1 MSSLLLL
8 CLYMYMRGCQL
19 TCSVS
24 CMGRPWRSLIEAYD
38 HSVQGLLV
46 DQRHGHRRLLL
57 LVVVGRDGAVSASK
71 GADVVV
77 EGALVLEV
85 GAAGAEPAL
94 AAVLLV
100 RAPVALDGEGLGAAA
115 AGEALVAVLAP
126 VVRLQ
131 RAEVLE
137 RARARV
143 RHAVA
148 APRRAAVARQ
158 LEQRQRRRLRAPERL
173 RALAVLAPV
182 APHVHLHTTCI
193 YACIYIVVMRRR
205 R

>member
-1 MSSLLLL
+1 
-8 CLYMYMRGCQL
+8 MRADDRCQL
-19 TCSVS
+19 VAVS
-24 CMGRPWRSLIEAYD
+24 CLGGVGSVPRRRRRLVEAYD
-38 HSVQGLLV
+38 PLLGLER
-46 DQRHGHRRLLL
+46 RHGGRRLL
-57 LVVVGRDGAVSASK
+57 VGRDGEVAAAE

-100 RAPVALDGEGLGAAA
+100 RAPVALDGEGLAAA
-115 AGEALVAVLAP
+115 AAAEALVAVLAL

-148 APRRAAVARQ
+148 APGRAAVARQ
-158 LEQRQRRRLRAPERL
+158 LEQRQRRRLRALERL
-173 RALAVLAPV
+173 RALPVLAAV
-182 APHVHLHTTCI
+182 APHVHLQITRQHMHEEDRPSSI
-193 YACIYIVVMRRR
+193 ILPALRNIKKS
-205 R
+205 

>member
-1 MSSLLLL
+1 
-8 CLYMYMRGCQL
+8 
-19 TCSVS
+19 
-24 CMGRPWRSLIEAYD
+24 MGRPWRSLIEAYD
-38 HSVQGLLV
+38 HSVHGLLV
-46 DQRHGHRRLLL
+46 AQRHGHGHSRLLL
-57 LVVVGRDGAVSASK
+57 VVVVGRDGAVSASK

-182 APHVHLHTTCI
+182 APHVHLHNMH
-193 YACIYIVVMRRR
+193 AYISSSCVGVENLR
-205 R
+205 